1 MLSDLWLGITASDC
15 TWQSC
20 PQTLRTATLQ
30 MSCTGKSAYKHSS
43 CCLQTQLMLLVVCCR
58 FPPVCIDVDTLI
70 KGVEEG
76 QLAVRRA
83 LTPYAGSV
91 PPAAVSDSPQSS
103 SRASESESL
112 DMLESLASAE
122 LEDESGSSG
131 DESDEEAGQS
141 QSKLQ
146 ERYKWLL
153 QQRAALQ
160 QQLEKLQ
167 NGRQTE
173 QKETT

>member
-1 MLSDLWLGITASDC
+1 MPAQYHQQPYLTH
-15 TWQSC
+15 
-20 PQTLRTATLQ
+20 LRVA
-30 MSCTGKSAYKHSS
+30 
-43 CCLQTQLMLLVVCCR
+43 
-58 FPPVCIDVDTLI
+58 
-70 KGVEEG
+70 
-76 QLAVRRA
+76 
-83 LTPYAGSV
+83 
-91 PPAAVSDSPQSS
+91 
-103 SRASESESL
+103 ASESESL

-122 LEDESGSSG
+122 LDDESGSSG

-141 QSKLQ
+141 RSKLQ